1 MLRYRRP
8 VGICNL
14 SRSPMSSRDWAA
26 IGPEDPAE
34 TAFPGPAYGR
44 GEQLVDRCLHY
55 LALAAASIGSVALI
69 IAAAQAHGAWLVV
82 SVIIYAASLL
92 FMIAASALYNVAVPS
107 RRKEWLRRLDHAA
120 IFVMIA
126 GTYTPFALIS
136 IGGDWGLSIL
146 AFVWLAAIGGVALK
160 LLYPRRFEA
169 LSIVLYLLVGW
180 VILVAIHPLVSAVSL
195 ATLILIGIGGVLY
208 SGGIVFHLSTRLR
221 YHNAIWHGFVL
232 TAAACHYAAVLA
244 GVVLAGPR

>member
-69 IAAAQAHGAWLVV
+69 IAAAQAEGAWLVV
-82 SVIIYAASLL
+82 SVMS
-92 FMIAASALYNVAVPS
+92 
-107 RRKEWLRRLDHAA
+107 
-120 IFVMIA
+120 
-126 GTYTPFALIS
+126 
-136 IGGDWGLSIL
+136 
-146 AFVWLAAIGGVALK
+146 
-160 LLYPRRFEA
+160 
-169 LSIVLYLLVGW
+169 
-180 VILVAIHPLVSAVSL
+180 
-195 ATLILIGIGGVLY
+195 
-208 SGGIVFHLSTRLR
+208 
-221 YHNAIWHGFVL
+221 
-232 TAAACHYAAVLA
+232 
-244 GVVLAGPR
+244 